1 MEKNEELEENEGGL
15 VVGYDGVLQGLIE
28 LGLHFKNK
36 VVTGVLA
43 PK

>member
-15 VVGYDGVLQGLIE
+15 VVGYNGVPQGLIE

-36 VVTGVLA
+36 VVTGVLVL
-43 PK
+43 K